1 MRSSQFATLLLE
13 LWLWRR
19 RHDRNKF
26 AYLTMYLC
34 TCLFHWIVFISQSFS
49 SCQRREMIWFV
60 ATWTLIIFHFFPTY
74 LQTADSK
81 IIPGFLR
88 QVWQANWLGIIEKC
102 LQKRGSYIFRCCSR
116 SRPRSLRNGPAPL
129 FCSLGHCRQ
138 NIVHTLLVWVCNI
151 VSEKTTYSFFGEHLS
166 CVGDE
171 QQESRKKF
179 LSNSNSILTDKTF
192 VVIVVCYGMVLD
204 EIMSILYRTK
214 LEFLSI
220 HCFCVLLQDVQKEVL
235 LYSGKLFRVLFQ
247 PSPCL
252 FSNKKY
258 KTVEKKVN

>member
-1 MRSSQFATLLLE
+1 MFIFKWLFRCLCRRCCLSSLLCAKVVVETRKCGNFTLLLWSGRHGIILRYYFSSLNQSNETFSICDVVLAVDFVTME

-34 TCLFHWIVFISQSFS
+34 TCLFSILFISQSFS

-60 ATWTLIIFHFFPTY
+60 ATWTLIIFHFFPAY
-74 LQTADSK
+74 LQSADSK
-81 IIPGFLR
+81 IIPGYLSLR
-88 QVWQANWLGIIEKC
+88 QVWQANWLGIIEKR

-116 SRPRSLRNGPAPL
+116 SRPRSLRNGPPAPL

-151 VSEKTTYSFFGEHLS
+151 VSEKTTYSFFGEHLP

-171 QQESRKKF
+171 Q
-179 LSNSNSILTDKTF
+179 
-192 VVIVVCYGMVLD
+192 
-204 EIMSILYRTK
+204 
-214 LEFLSI
+214 
-220 HCFCVLLQDVQKEVL
+220 
-235 LYSGKLFRVLFQ
+235 
-247 PSPCL
+247 
-252 FSNKKY
+252 
-258 KTVEKKVN
+258 